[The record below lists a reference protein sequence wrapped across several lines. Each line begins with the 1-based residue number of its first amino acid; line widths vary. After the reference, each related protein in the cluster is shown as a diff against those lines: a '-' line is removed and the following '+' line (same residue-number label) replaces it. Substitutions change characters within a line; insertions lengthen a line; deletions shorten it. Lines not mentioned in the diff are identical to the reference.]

1 MLDLLSFGPMALNKH
16 VKAARNSVLE
26 TLKTQQK
33 MERPVQPTYSHE
45 DAVARAF
52 MASNIIAN
60 MYLGSDEQHTQVTG
74 AFQINVPC
82 VQIFFLS
89 VQIFFQDYAT
99 VSGDANEEG
108 AHQSE

>member
-1 MLDLLSFGPMALNKH
+1 MMLIVLDLLSFGPMALNKH

-33 MERPVQPTYSHE
+33 MERPVQPTYTHE

-60 MYLGSDEQHTQVTG
+60 MYLGSDEQHTQVTDCG
-74 AFQINVPC
+74 FSAQINVPF
-82 VQIFFLS
+82 VQIFFLN
-89 VQIFFQDYAT
+89 VQIFLPDYAT
-99 VSGDANEEG
+99 V
-108 AHQSE
+108 

>member
-1 MLDLLSFGPMALNKH
+1 MERLIVLDLLSFGPMALNKH

-74 AFQINVPC
+74 VSANKSSLC
-82 VQIFFLS
+82 TNIFS
-89 VQIFFQDYAT
+89 KCANIFTRLRNSQWRR
-99 VSGDANEEG
+99 
-108 AHQSE
+108 

>member
-1 MLDLLSFGPMALNKH
+1 MERLIVLDLLSFGPMALNKH

-33 MERPVQPTYSHE
+33 MERPVQPTYTHE

-74 AFQINVPC
+74 ASQRK
-82 VQIFFLS
+82 
-89 VQIFFQDYAT
+89 
-99 VSGDANEEG
+99 
-108 AHQSE
+108 

>member
-1 MLDLLSFGPMALNKH
+1 MIVLDLLSFGPMALNKH

-52 MASNIIAN
+52 MASNIIALITGVATPFAQEYISFLVLRFLMGIAYN
-60 MYLGSDEQHTQVTG
+60 TFFTMPYVLGR
-74 AFQINVPC
+74 
-82 VQIFFLS
+82 
-89 VQIFFQDYAT
+89 
-99 VSGDANEEG
+99 VSRPE
-108 AHQSE
+108 S